1 MVVKNE
7 GKVTKSFQ
15 RNNKLL
21 LINKNYMKRKKIIGK
36 SGKVYWAI
44 VNDPD
49 LKNPGVEIG
58 PSLSDKYLKSIG
70 MSPDLK
76 TKSFSELSEEDKKLY
91 TELWK
96 DDNIETEG
104 I

>member
-1 MVVKNE
+1 
-7 GKVTKSFQ
+7 
-15 RNNKLL
+15 
-21 LINKNYMKRKKIIGK
+21 MKRKKIIGK

-44 VNDPD
+44 VDDPD
-49 LKNPGVEIG
+49 LKNPEVEIG
-58 PSLSDKYLKSIG
+58 PPLSDKYLKSIG

-96 DDNIETEG
+96 DDNTETEG

>member
-44 VNDPD
+44 VDDPD

-58 PSLSDKYLKSIG
+58 PPLSDKYLKSIG

-96 DDNIETEG
+96 DDSTETEG
-104 I
+104 V

>member
-1 MVVKNE
+1 
-7 GKVTKSFQ
+7 
-15 RNNKLL
+15 
-21 LINKNYMKRKKIIGK
+21 MKRKKIIGK

-44 VNDPD
+44 VDDPD

-58 PSLSDKYLKSIG
+58 PPLSDKYLKSIG

-96 DDNIETEG
+96 EKDNSTKTEG
-104 I
+104 YI

>member
-44 VNDPD
+44 VDDPD

-58 PSLSDKYLKSIG
+58 PPLSDKYLKSIG

-91 TELWK
+91 MELWK

>member
-44 VNDPD
+44 VDDPD

-96 DDNIETEG
+96 DDSTETEG
-104 I
+104 V

>member
-1 MVVKNE
+1 
-7 GKVTKSFQ
+7 
-15 RNNKLL
+15 
-21 LINKNYMKRKKIIGK
+21 MKRKKIIGK

-44 VNDPD
+44 VDDPD

-58 PSLSDKYLKSIG
+58 SPLNDKYLKSIG
-70 MSPDLK
+70 ISPDLK

-91 TELWK
+91 MELWK
-96 DDNIETEG
+96 EKDNSTETEEY